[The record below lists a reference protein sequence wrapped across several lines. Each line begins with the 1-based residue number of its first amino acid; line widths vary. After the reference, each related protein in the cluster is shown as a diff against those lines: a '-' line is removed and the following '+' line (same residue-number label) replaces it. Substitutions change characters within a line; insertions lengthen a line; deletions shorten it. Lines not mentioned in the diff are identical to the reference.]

1 MSAQAA
7 ALLASGLAAGLLAGT
22 ASCAAVQGGLLVG
35 LMDRS
40 AGPTTAPQSTGA
52 ARAGKDETC
61 SAQPSAGD
69 PSLIG
74 RFLVGRLV
82 AHSAVGAL
90 LGLLGAAVSLPPA
103 ARALLLVAAGVTVI
117 VFAVRLLRRTEPG
130 CAPPARQTRRLAAP
144 LLGAAT
150 ILVPC
155 GVTIGMEMVAVS
167 SGSPLGGA
175 AVMAGFVLGTA
186 PAFALLGYVLRRV
199 SRTRVARL
207 AGVVALVAGMWTIGT
222 GLNLGGWLPR
232 PTLSAA
238 ASAGVPATGSARTNE
253 TSTNE
258 TGTDKSSTTGAA
270 VAEGGRRVTVWAM
283 RDGYRPGIVT
293 ARAGVPVEVVFKL
306 VDQGC
311 TGTVVIDGRD
321 IALPATV
328 VLPPQPTGTMRYTC
342 AMGMYTGFIEFS

>member
-1 MSAQAA
+1 M
-7 ALLASGLAAGLLAGT
+7 LASGLAAGLLAGT

-40 AGPTTAPQSTGA
+40 PGPATAPRSTRA
-52 ARAGKDETC
+52 AGKDETC
-61 SAQPSAGD
+61 SARPSTGD

-74 RFLVGRLV
+74 WFLAGRLV
-82 AHSAVGAL
+82 AYSAVGAL

-207 AGVVALVAGMWTIGT
+207 AGVVALAAGLWTIGT

-238 ASAGVPATGSARTNE
+238 ASAGVPTTGSARTH
-253 TSTNE
+253 E
-258 TGTDKSSTTGAA
+258 TGTHETGTTGTTGTA

-311 TGTVVIDGRD
+311 TGTVVLDGRD
-321 IALPATV
+321 ITLPATV
-328 VLPPQPTGTMRYTC
+328 TLPPQPAGTMRYTC